1 MQTATQAQILSRPTV
16 TRTALP
22 EEMKDHFAGEGKELV
37 LIYAHSMNVSQNR
50 AYGRYPVLFSELP
63 ESLKRIAKMSFDN
76 PQKNDDLLLRGDC
89 VLVAQSIE
97 ERDAWRGDAEAR
109 LIAQE
114 SNEDIGDA
122 INELNDGYERAGGKA
137 LVSLDASRV
146 PAVRDHVKGG
156 EELAAMVAEQ
166 DARKAEAKEKQ
177 RKL

>member
-1 MQTATQAQILSRPTV
+1 MQTVTQAQILSRPTV

-37 LIYAHSMNVSQNR
+37 LIWSHAMNVSQNR

-63 ESLKRIAKMSFDN
+63 ENLKPVAKQSFDN

-109 LIAQE
+109 LAAQE
-114 SNEDIGDA
+114 SNEDIGDR
-122 INELNDGYERAGGKA
+122 IEELNHGYERAGGKS

-146 PAVRDHVKGG
+146 PSMRDHVRGG
-156 EELAAMVAEQ
+156 PELAAEVAAQ
-166 DARKAEAKEKQ
+166 DERKAEQKQGQ